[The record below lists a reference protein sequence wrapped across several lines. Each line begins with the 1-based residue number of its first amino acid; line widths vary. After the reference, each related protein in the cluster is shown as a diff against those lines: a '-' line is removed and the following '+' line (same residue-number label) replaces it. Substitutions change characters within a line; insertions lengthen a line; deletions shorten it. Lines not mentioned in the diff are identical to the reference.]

1 MKALCIAFILAAF
14 TAGAG
19 DVALVTDKG
28 LRVLSGDEA
37 TQQQAHEKW
46 VFERLQEAQGIKVGS
61 TYAELSKYFRADGG
75 ITSGNQ
81 HRFDMILCPC
91 IKIDVEFANKD
102 GKKVSASIFSIP
114 DDARVS
120 SISKPYLEQPFAD

>member
-46 VFERLQEAQGIKVGS
+46 VFERLQEAQSIKVGT

-102 GKKVSASIFSIP
+102 GKKVGASIFSIP

-120 SISKPYLEQPFAD
+120 SISKPYLEQPFDD